1 MFAVVASVTVDAAQT
16 AQAQSML
23 SDRVVPMVKASAG
36 FIAGYWLQPVDGT
49 ALSMVLFDTEA
60 NARAGAPPV
69 GPAPAPGVTI
79 NSVEI
84 REVAA
89 SA

>member
-1 MFAVVASVTVDAAQT
+1 MFAVLASVSVDPAQT
-16 AQAQSML
+16 ESARSML
-23 SDRVVPMVKASAG
+23 QDQIVPMVKASAG
-36 FIAGYWLQPVDGT
+36 FVGGYWLAPVDGK
-49 ALSMVLFDTEA
+49 AVSVVVFDTEA

-79 NSVEI
+79 DSVEI
-84 REVAA
+84 REVSA